1 MSKITDIIREYADG
15 KKTVEETNAALRDA
29 GAGFILQPDK
39 QQITPEEILQ
49 GDERSGFGMLDTGTG
64 TLDKVEIKDM
74 QLVNCDV
81 GSMIAFVKFNGKLYG
96 VAQDGKTLVEVV

>member
-1 MSKITDIIREYADG
+1 MSKITEIIREYADG
-15 KKTVEETNAALRDA
+15 EKTVDEANAALRDA

-39 QQITPEEILQ
+39 QQITPEEIAQ

-81 GSMIAFVKFNGKLYG
+81 GNMVAFVKFNGKLYR
-96 VAQDGKTLVEVV
+96 VAEDGKTLIE